1 MRIYNALKG
10 KITLTLNKGSLHL
23 KASYKQASQEW
34 DIDNVTNVLDF
45 DFTDANSESYN
56 WDPVNFQFTNLIDME
71 TSYYSF
77 RVHVDDNPKVN
88 AYALKAGIS
97 SYLFFNKGEEQCVKG
112 VFLKQFEHIELTVDK
127 SD

>member
-23 KASYKQASQEW
+23 KASYKQTSQEW

-56 WDPVNFQFTNLIDME
+56 WDPVNF
-71 TSYYSF
+71 
-77 RVHVDDNPKVN
+77 
-88 AYALKAGIS
+88 
-97 SYLFFNKGEEQCVKG
+97 
-112 VFLKQFEHIELTVDK
+112 
-127 SD
+127 